1 MNIHQV
7 MAECDCQHYG
17 CIMRKYCMAERITQ
31 LERDYAEA
39 CNESADCYIKQCRA
53 EARRDKVTEL
63 VEQAFHE
70 GFADGYDGGYVE
82 GDSYPAW
89 KRSFVLDELEKQ

>member
-17 CIMRKYCMAERITQ
+17 CEMRKYCMADRITQ
-31 LERDYAEA
+31 LERAYAEA

-53 EARRDKVTEL
+53 GAKLAKVVEL

-89 KRSFVLDELEKQ
+89 KRSFVLDELEKL